1 MIQINLV
8 PDIKQ
13 EMIHAQRMRNVAISF
28 SIIAGFV
35 AGAVVLVLALI
46 LGSQAVYEAAT
57 ASRIDS
63 EYKKLAA
70 TKDINAALTIQNQ
83 LSQVSTINGKKSV
96 DSRLLDVIA
105 AINPPAPNDVKLS
118 KVTLDPTERKLTLE
132 GSAAGGYTATEV
144 FRKTIL
150 NTKVISRPTGQ
161 TGVSP
166 TEQVLTDLVTLQDTS
181 YGQDASGQRVVR
193 FVIVFVYPE
202 GLFDNTTSDVQ
213 IKTPD
218 ANTDVTDSKARVP
231 DSLFSAPVT
240 SEEEGQ

>member
-8 PDIKQ
+8 PDVKQ

-28 SIIAGFV
+28 SIIAGLA

-57 ASRIDS
+57 NARIES
-63 EYKKLAA
+63 EYKKFAA

-83 LSQVSTINGKKSV
+83 LKEVSAINDKKSV
-96 DSRLLDVIA
+96 DSRLFDVIA

-118 KVTLDPTERKLTLE
+118 KVTLDPVERQLTLE

-144 FRKTIL
+144 LRKTIL
-150 NTKVISRPTGQ
+150 NTKVVSRPTGE
-161 TGVSP
+161 TGVAPS
-166 TEQVLTDLVTLQDTS
+166 EQPLTSKVSLQDTS
-181 YGQDASGQRVVR
+181 YGQDANGQRVVR
-193 FVIVFVYPE
+193 FTIIFTYPE
-202 GLFDNTTSDVQ
+202 GLFDNTLSDVQ

-218 ANTDVTDSKARVP
+218 AKIDVTDSKARVP

-240 SEEEGQ
+240 SDKESQ